1 MRIRLPAG
9 HRRVLIDTSI
19 WIYHLEQHP
28 QWAAA
33 AGEVLAAIESGR
45 YTGIA
50 SELLLLELTVKPLQ
64 LQRQDVADEYELRL
78 SHFPHLDLLP
88 VTREVLLD
96 AATLRARYRLRTA
109 DAIQLA
115 TGVRAGATL
124 AVTNDAGWQRL
135 PGMEILLLSDAS

>member
-28 QWAAA
+28 RWGGI
-33 AGEVLAAIESGR
+33 AGEVLAAVEAGR

-50 SELLLLELTVKPLQ
+50 SELVLLELTVKPLQ

-96 AATLRARYRLRTA
+96 AAALRARFRLRTA

-115 TGVRAGATL
+115 TGMQAGATV
-124 AVTNDAGWQRL
+124 AVTNDAAWQKL
-135 PGMEILLLSDAS
+135 PGIEVLLLSDAR